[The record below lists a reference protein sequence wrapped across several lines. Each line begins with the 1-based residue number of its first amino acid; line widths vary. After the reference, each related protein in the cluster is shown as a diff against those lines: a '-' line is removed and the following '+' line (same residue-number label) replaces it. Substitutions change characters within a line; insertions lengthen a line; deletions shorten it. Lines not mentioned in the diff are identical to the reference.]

1 MKITARRLLV
11 GLAILLSI
19 SLTHAAATDPAD
31 IAMSKIRPEAIHADI
46 AFLADDLLA
55 GRFPG
60 TPGYQIAA
68 KFMASQFQAFGLQPA
83 GDDGTYF
90 QAVPLRGSKIDAAN
104 TTLSW
109 SAGGQTHSLAYPK
122 DFIAQSDP
130 LRADTSVEAPVVF
143 AGFGIAAPELHHDDY
158 QTIDAKGKI
167 IAIVPGAPP
176 QFESSLRAY
185 YSSTET
191 KRQMAVAHGA
201 AGMILL
207 DDPAYEHM
215 YSYQHRMRTLD
226 SPAMHWLDADGRAN
240 GYFPELKAMGLL
252 NLDRAREFIQAAGH
266 SPDDVFA
273 AAESGKLA
281 AFNTPIT
288 ASIQVTTKSE
298 DIQSSNIVAKLPGSD
313 PALRDQYVIFTAHL
327 DHLGIG
333 APVNGDKIYH
343 GALDNGSGSAD
354 LIEIARAMAGM
365 YPRPRRSILFVSVT
379 GEEAGLLGSDYFAH
393 NPTVPKSAIVA
404 DVNVDEDLMLWPLED
419 VVVYGVE
426 HSSLKSVVNEAAD
439 RLDLAVSPD
448 PQPEQ
453 VIFIRS
459 DQYSFVKEGIP
470 SIFPVAGVKSD
481 DPKIDAK
488 KIEQDWQDKIYHSP
502 LDNMEQPFDFEAGAK
517 FARFALL
524 CGYLAA
530 QQTQRPA
537 WNPRDFFGQ
546 HFAQKK

>member
-1 MKITARRLLV
+1 MKTRVRGLLL
-11 GLAILLSI
+11 GLGVLFLI
-19 SLTHAAATDPAD
+19 SFTCAAATDPAD

-46 AFLADDLLA
+46 AFLADDLLQ

-83 GDDGTYF
+83 GDNGTYF
-90 QAVPLRGSKIDAAN
+90 QAMPLRGSTVDAAN

-109 SAGGQTHSLAYPK
+109 SVGGQSHTLAYPK
-122 DFIAQSDP
+122 DFIATPDP

-143 AGFGIAAPELHHDDY
+143 AGFGITAPELRHDDY
-158 QTIDAKGKI
+158 QAIDAKGKI
-167 IAIVPGAPP
+167 VAIIAGAPL

-185 YSSTET
+185 YSSAET

-201 AGMILL
+201 VGIITL
-207 DDPAYEHM
+207 DDPAYEHI
-215 YSYQHRMRTLD
+215 YSYQHRVKTLD
-226 SPAMHWLDADGRAN
+226 SPAIHWLDGNGHTN
-240 GYFPELKAMGLL
+240 GYFPELKALGLL
-252 NLDRAREFIQAAGH
+252 NLDRAREFLQDAGH
-266 SPDDVFA
+266 SPDEVFA
-273 AAESGKLA
+273 AAASGKLA
-281 AFNTPIT
+281 PFNTPIT
-288 ASIQVTTKSE
+288 ANIHVATKSV

-313 PALRDQYVIFTAHL
+313 PALRDQYVLFTAHL

-333 APVNGDKIYH
+333 APINGDKIYH

-365 YPRPRRSILFVSVT
+365 YPHPRRSILFVSVT
-379 GEEAGLLGSDYFAH
+379 GEEEGLIGSDYFAH
-393 NPTVPKSAIVA
+393 NPTVAKSSIVA
-404 DVNVDEDLMLWPLED
+404 DVNVDEDLMLWPLQD

-426 HSSLKSVVNEAAD
+426 HSTLKSVVNEAAD

-459 DQYSFVKEGIP
+459 DQYSFVRQGIP

-488 KIEQDWQDKIYHSP
+488 KIEQNWEDNIYHSP
-502 LDNMEQPFDFEAGAK
+502 LDNMDQPFDFEAGAK

-524 CGYLAA
+524 CGYLVA
-530 QQTQRPA
+530 QQPQRPV
-537 WNPRDFFGQ
+537 WNPHDFFGQ
-546 HFAQKK
+546 HFAHSK